1 MMKWEI
7 QELLSIKEYEKAL
20 QVAIAEKKRKPY
32 VADVHYDLAYV
43 YQICGQWMKAYE
55 EYSVAR
61 ELSVAE
67 NAGNAGIEKIDIQK
81 EKILNHIAEELNIGT
96 RKELLFRKR
105 FIDYLV
111 IQDEL
116 NWQVRNPVFHN
127 GQEMIGKEYVDYSE
141 LPKMFLGIKGLQS
154 AARLIMD
161 KLCKDTITE
170 KAEIQRVND
179 ANKVFEAI
187 LEDESFIPLI
197 LKDKEVL
204 NFEMENHK
212 ADVYYSSPLQY
223 VNYRVPKGHVRIQ
236 SQKLPLWVG
245 EIVPI
250 VHSGKRKR
258 LVLSIFADGLSQTML
273 GKDFERRMP
282 YTYNFFKKGMICEN
296 THTAGDWTFPCVASI
311 VTGQTVAKHKM
322 LHSKLLRKID
332 IDTPIL
338 YEYFK
343 NAGYNTTKIGGNWR
357 VAPNYGYARGMNRVY
372 YHHMY
377 EGYSAERVISDVEEQ
392 IYQMRET
399 DQYIW
404 MELGELHLIADE
416 INMAPIQSEFM
427 VWENGTFNE
436 SLNSVKQKY
445 DETKRQY
452 YLKQIEYLDRR
463 LAGLFQYIE
472 EHYNEDEI
480 IVSLFAD
487 HGQGYFVKPEDEF
500 LSDGRTKVA
509 FMFRGDNLLGCTEE
523 IISTCDYSA
532 ILCKLAGVEYNYADT
547 DANLPVAFGG
557 EREREFS
564 VTESIHVG
572 DPYQII
578 LNGKEFYFYLKAKEN
593 VTSECLVPLNQYEV
607 KLCDRNGNR
616 INDKVRISYYEKWC
630 LNHIQSCV
638 IAHK

>member
-1 MMKWEI
+1 
-7 QELLSIKEYEKAL
+7 
-20 QVAIAEKKRKPY
+20 
-32 VADVHYDLAYV
+32 
-43 YQICGQWMKAYE
+43 
-55 EYSVAR
+55 
-61 ELSVAE
+61 
-67 NAGNAGIEKIDIQK
+67 
-81 EKILNHIAEELNIGT
+81 
-96 RKELLFRKR
+96 
-105 FIDYLV
+105 
-111 IQDEL
+111 
-116 NWQVRNPVFHN
+116 
-127 GQEMIGKEYVDYSE
+127 
-141 LPKMFLGIKGLQS
+141 
-154 AARLIMD
+154 
-161 KLCKDTITE
+161 
-170 KAEIQRVND
+170 
-179 ANKVFEAI
+179 
-187 LEDESFIPLI
+187 
-197 LKDKEVL
+197 
-204 NFEMENHK
+204 MENHK

-250 VHSGKRKR
+250 VHSRKRKR
-258 LVLSIFADGLSQTML
+258 LVLSIFADGLSQTIL

-296 THTAGDWTFPCVASI
+296 THTAGDWTFPSVASI
-311 VTGQTVAKHKM
+311 VTGQTMAKHKM

-436 SLNSVKQKY
+436 RLNSVKQKY

-532 ILCKLAGVEYNYADT
+532 ILCKLAGIEYNYADT

-578 LNGKEFYFYLKAKEN
+578 LNGKEFYFYLKGKEN

-607 KLCDRNGNR
+607 KLYDRNGNR
-616 INDKVRISYYEKWC
+616 INDKMRISYYEKWC